1 MPYHPPAADTCPR
14 ADILAPIRSTGREL
28 RNFPPTKAT
37 VMDTSEKQIKR
48 IVLDRMER
56 CSVCHR
62 GFEPD
67 DVHVLSRK
75 SDMWMLM
82 VSCGECQARNFVAA
96 VIGDGDA
103 EEAQLALRRLG
114 EEHVR
119 ARVEIETGDE
129 GAPGEPVS
137 VDDVI
142 EMHQFL
148 QGFDG
153 DFLALFRDP

>member
-1 MPYHPPAADTCPR
+1 
-14 ADILAPIRSTGREL
+14 
-28 RNFPPTKAT
+28 
-37 VMDTSEKQIKR
+37 MDTSEKQIKR

-62 GFEPD
+62 GFETE

-82 VSCGECQARNFVAA
+82 VSCSECHARNFVAA

-114 EEHVR
+114 EEQIG
-119 ARVEIETGDE
+119 AQVELDDADLADGD
-129 GAPGEPVS
+129 PIS
-137 VDDVI
+137 VDDVL
-142 EMHQFL
+142 EMHSFL
-148 QGFDG
+148 DEFDG
-153 DFLALFRDP
+153 DFQGLFRRR

>member
-1 MPYHPPAADTCPR
+1 
-14 ADILAPIRSTGREL
+14 
-28 RNFPPTKAT
+28 
-37 VMDTSEKQIKR
+37 MDASEKQIKR

-62 GFEPD
+62 LFESD

-75 SDMWMLM
+75 ADMWMLM
-82 VSCGECQARNFVAA
+82 VSCNECQARNFVAA

-119 ARVEIETGDE
+119 SRTRIDAEPTAE
-129 GAPGEPVS
+129 PFEPVN
-137 VDDVI
+137 VDDVLEI
-142 EMHQFL
+142 HEFL

-153 DFLALFRDP
+153 DFIRHFRGR

>member
-1 MPYHPPAADTCPR
+1 
-14 ADILAPIRSTGREL
+14 
-28 RNFPPTKAT
+28 
-37 VMDTSEKQIKR
+37 MDTSEKQIKR

-119 ARVEIETGDE
+119 ARTGIEPEDE
-129 GAPGEPVS
+129 GPPGEPVS

-142 EMHQFL
+142 EIHQFL

-153 DFLALFRDP
+153 DFKALFRDR

>member
-1 MPYHPPAADTCPR
+1 
-14 ADILAPIRSTGREL
+14 
-28 RNFPPTKAT
+28 
-37 VMDTSEKQIKR
+37 MDTSEKQIKR

-119 ARVEIETGDE
+119 TRTGIEPEDE
-129 GAPGEPVS
+129 GVPGEPVS

-142 EMHQFL
+142 EIHQFL

-153 DFLALFRDP
+153 DFKALFRDR

>member
-1 MPYHPPAADTCPR
+1 
-14 ADILAPIRSTGREL
+14 
-28 RNFPPTKAT
+28 
-37 VMDTSEKQIKR
+37 MDTSEKQIKR

-119 ARVEIETGDE
+119 TRTDIEPEDE
-129 GAPGEPVS
+129 GVPGEPVS

-142 EMHQFL
+142 EIHQFL
-148 QGFDG
+148 EAFDG
-153 DFLALFRDP
+153 DFKALFRG

>member
-1 MPYHPPAADTCPR
+1 
-14 ADILAPIRSTGREL
+14 
-28 RNFPPTKAT
+28 
-37 VMDTSEKQIKR
+37 MDTSETQIKR

-62 GFEPD
+62 GFETD

-82 VSCGECQARNFVAA
+82 VSCSECHARNFVAA

-114 EEHVR
+114 EEHIGTQQ
-119 ARVEIETGDE
+119 EFDE
-129 GAPGEPVS
+129 EEVPDGEPVS
-137 VDDVI
+137 VDDVL
-142 EMHQFL
+142 EMHSFL
-148 QGFDG
+148 SEFDG
-153 DFLALFRDP
+153 DFQALFRRR

>member
-1 MPYHPPAADTCPR
+1 M
-14 ADILAPIRSTGREL
+14 
-28 RNFPPTKAT
+28 KAKE
-37 VMDTSEKQIKR
+37 MDTSERQIKR

-82 VSCGECQARNFVAA
+82 VSCGECNARNFVAA

-119 ARVEIETGDE
+119 SGVDGADE
-129 GAPGEPVS
+129 PESPSGVAIS
-137 VDDVI
+137 VDDVLD
-142 EMHQFL
+142 MHTFL
-148 QGFDG
+148 QEFDG
-153 DFLALFRDP
+153 DFLGLFRENS

>member
-1 MPYHPPAADTCPR
+1 
-14 ADILAPIRSTGREL
+14 
-28 RNFPPTKAT
+28 
-37 VMDTSEKQIKR
+37 MDTSEKQIKR

-62 GFEPD
+62 GFETE

-82 VSCGECQARNFVAA
+82 VSCSECHARNFVAA

-114 EEHVR
+114 EEQIG
-119 ARVEIETGDE
+119 AQVELDDADLPDGD
-129 GAPGEPVS
+129 PVS
-137 VDDVI
+137 VDDVL
-142 EMHQFL
+142 EMHSFL
-148 QGFDG
+148 VEFDG
-153 DFLALFRDP
+153 DFQGLFRRR

>member
-1 MPYHPPAADTCPR
+1 
-14 ADILAPIRSTGREL
+14 
-28 RNFPPTKAT
+28 
-37 VMDTSEKQIKR
+37 MDTSEKQIKR

-119 ARVEIETGDE
+119 TRTGIEPEDE
-129 GAPGEPVS
+129 GEPGDPVS

-142 EMHQFL
+142 EIHQFL

-153 DFLALFRDP
+153 DFKALFRD

>member
-1 MPYHPPAADTCPR
+1 
-14 ADILAPIRSTGREL
+14 
-28 RNFPPTKAT
+28 
-37 VMDTSEKQIKR
+37 MDTSDKQIKR

-119 ARVEIETGDE
+119 TRTDIEPEDE
-129 GAPGEPVS
+129 VVTGEPIS

-142 EMHQFL
+142 EIHQFL

-153 DFLALFRDP
+153 DFKALFRDQ

>member
-1 MPYHPPAADTCPR
+1 
-14 ADILAPIRSTGREL
+14 
-28 RNFPPTKAT
+28 
-37 VMDTSEKQIKR
+37 MDTDKQIKQ

-114 EEHVR
+114 EEHIR
-119 ARVEIETGDE
+119 TSREIEDE
-129 GAPGEPVS
+129 DPGEPQDPVS
-137 VDDVI
+137 IDDVL
-142 EMHQFL
+142 EVHEFL

-153 DFLALFRDP
+153 DFQALFRGR

>member
-1 MPYHPPAADTCPR
+1 
-14 ADILAPIRSTGREL
+14 
-28 RNFPPTKAT
+28 
-37 VMDTSEKQIKR
+37 MDTSEKQIKR

-75 SDMWMLM
+75 SDMWMLL

-119 ARVEIETGDE
+119 TRTGIEPEDE
-129 GAPGEPVS
+129 GVPGEPVS

-142 EMHQFL
+142 EIHQFL

-153 DFLALFRDP
+153 DFKALFRDR

>member
-1 MPYHPPAADTCPR
+1 
-14 ADILAPIRSTGREL
+14 
-28 RNFPPTKAT
+28 
-37 VMDTSEKQIKR
+37 MDTSEKQIKR

-119 ARVEIETGDE
+119 TRTDIEPEDDGE
-129 GAPGEPVS
+129 PGEPVS

-142 EMHQFL
+142 ETHQFL

-153 DFLALFRDP
+153 DFKALFSDQ

>member
-1 MPYHPPAADTCPR
+1 
-14 ADILAPIRSTGREL
+14 
-28 RNFPPTKAT
+28 
-37 VMDTSEKQIKR
+37 MDTSEKQIKR

-119 ARVEIETGDE
+119 TRTSIEPEAD

-142 EMHQFL
+142 EIHQFL

-153 DFLALFRDP
+153 DFKALFRDR

>member
-1 MPYHPPAADTCPR
+1 
-14 ADILAPIRSTGREL
+14 
-28 RNFPPTKAT
+28 
-37 VMDTSEKQIKR
+37 MDTSEKQIKR

-119 ARVEIETGDE
+119 ARTDIEPEDE
-129 GAPGEPVS
+129 GMAGEPVS

-142 EMHQFL
+142 EVHQFL

-153 DFLALFRDP
+153 DFKALFRDQ

>member
-1 MPYHPPAADTCPR
+1 
-14 ADILAPIRSTGREL
+14 
-28 RNFPPTKAT
+28 
-37 VMDTSEKQIKR
+37 MDTSEKQIKR

-119 ARVEIETGDE
+119 TRTDIEPEDE
-129 GAPGEPVS
+129 GVSGEPVT

-142 EMHQFL
+142 EIHQFL

-153 DFLALFRDP
+153 DFKALFRDR

>member
-1 MPYHPPAADTCPR
+1 
-14 ADILAPIRSTGREL
+14 
-28 RNFPPTKAT
+28 
-37 VMDTSEKQIKR
+37 MDTDKQIKR

-62 GFEPD
+62 DFETD

-114 EEHVR
+114 EEHIRGSRRIESEVV
-119 ARVEIETGDE
+119 VE
-129 GAPGEPVS
+129 PGEPVS
-137 VDDVI
+137 IDDVLEI
-142 EMHQFL
+142 HEYL

-153 DFLALFRDP
+153 DFQALFRGR

>member
-1 MPYHPPAADTCPR
+1 
-14 ADILAPIRSTGREL
+14 
-28 RNFPPTKAT
+28 
-37 VMDTSEKQIKR
+37 MDTSEKQIKR

-119 ARVEIETGDE
+119 TRTDIEPEDDGE
-129 GAPGEPVS
+129 PGEPVS

-142 EMHQFL
+142 ETHQFL

-153 DFLALFRDP
+153 DFKALFSHQ

>member
-1 MPYHPPAADTCPR
+1 
-14 ADILAPIRSTGREL
+14 
-28 RNFPPTKAT
+28 
-37 VMDTSEKQIKR
+37 MDTSDKQIKR

-62 GFEPD
+62 GFESD

-82 VSCGECQARNFVAA
+82 VSCSECHARNFVAA

-119 ARVEIETGDE
+119 SGSDIESPPE
-129 GAPGEPVS
+129 EAPGDPVS
-137 VDDVI
+137 IDDVLEI
-142 EMHQFL
+142 HEFL
-148 QGFDG
+148 QQFDG
-153 DFLALFRDP
+153 DFQALFRES

>member
-1 MPYHPPAADTCPR
+1 M
-14 ADILAPIRSTGREL
+14 
-28 RNFPPTKAT
+28 KAKD
-37 VMDTSEKQIKR
+37 MDTSERQIKR

-82 VSCGECQARNFVAA
+82 VSCGECNARNFVAA

-114 EEHVR
+114 EEHVQSGVDG
-119 ARVEIETGDE
+119 ADDVESPIGV
-129 GAPGEPVS
+129 AVS
-137 VDDVI
+137 VDDVLD
-142 EMHQFL
+142 MHAFL
-148 QGFDG
+148 QEFDG
-153 DFLALFRDP
+153 DFLGLFRDS

>member
-1 MPYHPPAADTCPR
+1 
-14 ADILAPIRSTGREL
+14 
-28 RNFPPTKAT
+28 
-37 VMDTSEKQIKR
+37 MDTSDKQIKR

-82 VSCGECQARNFVAA
+82 VSCGECHARNFVAA

-114 EEHVR
+114 EEHIR
-119 ARVEIETGDE
+119 TDSDSSETE
-129 GAPGEPVS
+129 TEQPGEPIS
-137 VDDVI
+137 IDDVLDI
-142 EMHQFL
+142 HAFL

-153 DFLALFRDP
+153 DFQALFRGR

>member
-1 MPYHPPAADTCPR
+1 
-14 ADILAPIRSTGREL
+14 
-28 RNFPPTKAT
+28 
-37 VMDTSEKQIKR
+37 MDTSEKQIKR

-119 ARVEIETGDE
+119 TRTDIEPEDDGE
-129 GAPGEPVS
+129 PGEPVS

-142 EMHQFL
+142 EIHQFL

-153 DFLALFRDP
+153 DFKALFNDQ

>member
-1 MPYHPPAADTCPR
+1 
-14 ADILAPIRSTGREL
+14 
-28 RNFPPTKAT
+28 
-37 VMDTSEKQIKR
+37 MDTSEKQIKR

-119 ARVEIETGDE
+119 TRTGIEPEDE
-129 GAPGEPVS
+129 GVPGDPVS

-142 EMHQFL
+142 EIHQFL
-148 QGFDG
+148 RGFDG
-153 DFLALFRDP
+153 DFKALFHD

>member
-1 MPYHPPAADTCPR
+1 
-14 ADILAPIRSTGREL
+14 
-28 RNFPPTKAT
+28 
-37 VMDTSEKQIKR
+37 MDTSEKQIKR

-119 ARVEIETGDE
+119 TRTGIEPEDE
-129 GAPGEPVS
+129 GDPGDPVS

-142 EMHQFL
+142 EIHQFL

-153 DFLALFRDP
+153 DFKALFRD

>member
-1 MPYHPPAADTCPR
+1 MR
-14 ADILAPIRSTGREL
+14 IR
-28 RNFPPTKAT
+28 PPTK
-37 VMDTSEKQIKR
+37 VIFMDTSEKQIKR

-75 SDMWMLM
+75 ADMWMLM
-82 VSCGECQARNFVAA
+82 VSCSECHARNFVAA

-119 ARVEIETGDE
+119 SRIEIEPELAAED
-129 GAPGEPVS
+129 APGEPVS
-137 VDDVI
+137 VDDVLEI
-142 EMHQFL
+142 HEFL
-148 QGFDG
+148 QEFDG
-153 DFLALFRDP
+153 DFQRLFRGR

>member
-1 MPYHPPAADTCPR
+1 
-14 ADILAPIRSTGREL
+14 
-28 RNFPPTKAT
+28 
-37 VMDTSEKQIKR
+37 MDTSERQIKR

-56 CSVCHR
+56 CTVCHR

-82 VSCGECQARNFVAA
+82 VSCGECNARNFVAA

-119 ARVEIETGDE
+119 SAVDDADDMEHSSGTPI
-129 GAPGEPVS
+129 S
-137 VDDVI
+137 VDDVLD
-142 EMHQFL
+142 MHAFMQE
-148 QGFDG
+148 FDG
-153 DFLALFRDP
+153 DFLGLFRDG

>member
-1 MPYHPPAADTCPR
+1 
-14 ADILAPIRSTGREL
+14 
-28 RNFPPTKAT
+28 
-37 VMDTSEKQIKR
+37 MDTSEKQIKR

-119 ARVEIETGDE
+119 TRTDIEPEDDGIPGD
-129 GAPGEPVS
+129 PVS

-142 EMHQFL
+142 EIHQFL
-148 QGFDG
+148 EGFDG
-153 DFLALFRDP
+153 DFKALFRDR

>member
-1 MPYHPPAADTCPR
+1 
-14 ADILAPIRSTGREL
+14 
-28 RNFPPTKAT
+28 
-37 VMDTSEKQIKR
+37 MDTSEKQIKR

-62 GFEPD
+62 TFEPD

-82 VSCGECQARNFVAA
+82 VSCGECHARNFVAA

-114 EEHVR
+114 EEHIR
-119 ARVEIETGDE
+119 SHPEIEIEAEGGDDTGD
-129 GAPGEPVS
+129 PVS
-137 VDDVI
+137 VDDVLEI
-142 EMHQFL
+142 HEFL
-148 QGFDG
+148 TGFDG
-153 DFLALFRDP
+153 DFQRLFGRG

>member
-1 MPYHPPAADTCPR
+1 MEA
-14 ADILAPIRSTGREL
+14 
-28 RNFPPTKAT
+28 
-37 VMDTSEKQIKR
+37 SEKQIKR

-62 GFEPD
+62 DFVAD

-82 VSCGECQARNFVAA
+82 VSCSECHARNFVAA

-114 EEHVR
+114 EEHLR
-119 ARVEIETGDE
+119 SRDSIEPESDVV
-129 GAPGEPVS
+129 AGEPVS
-137 VDDVI
+137 IDDVL
-142 EMHQFL
+142 EMHEFL
-148 QGFDG
+148 SSFDG
-153 DFLALFRDP
+153 DFRSLFRVS

>member
-1 MPYHPPAADTCPR
+1 
-14 ADILAPIRSTGREL
+14 
-28 RNFPPTKAT
+28 
-37 VMDTSEKQIKR
+37 MDTSEKQIKR

-96 VIGDGDA
+96 LIGDGDA

-119 ARVEIETGDE
+119 TRSSIEPEDE
-129 GAPGEPVS
+129 GTPGEPVS

-142 EMHQFL
+142 EIHQFL

-153 DFLALFRDP
+153 DFKALFRSE

>member
-1 MPYHPPAADTCPR
+1 
-14 ADILAPIRSTGREL
+14 
-28 RNFPPTKAT
+28 
-37 VMDTSEKQIKR
+37 MDTDKQIKR

-62 GFEPD
+62 DFEPD

-103 EEAQLALRRLG
+103 EEAQLALRKLG
-114 EEHVR
+114 EEHIR
-119 ARVEIETGDE
+119 TSRQIAPDMDAADELRV
-129 GAPGEPVS
+129 PVS
-137 VDDVI
+137 IDDVLEI
-142 EMHQFL
+142 HEYL

-153 DFLALFRDP
+153 DFQALFRGR

>member
-1 MPYHPPAADTCPR
+1 
-14 ADILAPIRSTGREL
+14 
-28 RNFPPTKAT
+28 
-37 VMDTSEKQIKR
+37 MDTDKQIKR

-82 VSCGECQARNFVAA
+82 VSCEECHARNFVAA

-119 ARVEIETGDE
+119 GRIDVEPEVAED
-129 GAPGEPVS
+129 APADPVTI
-137 VDDVI
+137 DDLL
-142 EMHQFL
+142 EMHEFL
-148 QGFDG
+148 QDFDG
-153 DFLALFRDP
+153 DFQQLFRPR

>member
-1 MPYHPPAADTCPR
+1 
-14 ADILAPIRSTGREL
+14 
-28 RNFPPTKAT
+28 
-37 VMDTSEKQIKR
+37 MDTSEKQIKR

-56 CSVCHR
+56 CTVCHR

-119 ARVEIETGDE
+119 TKADIEPEDE
-129 GAPGEPVS
+129 VVSGEPVS

-142 EMHQFL
+142 EIHQFL

-153 DFLALFRDP
+153 DFKALFRQL

>member
-1 MPYHPPAADTCPR
+1 
-14 ADILAPIRSTGREL
+14 
-28 RNFPPTKAT
+28 
-37 VMDTSEKQIKR
+37 MDTSEKQIKR

-119 ARVEIETGDE
+119 TRADIEPEDE
-129 GAPGEPVS
+129 GEPGEPVS

-142 EMHQFL
+142 EIHQFL

-153 DFLALFRDP
+153 DFQALFRDR

>member
-1 MPYHPPAADTCPR
+1 
-14 ADILAPIRSTGREL
+14 
-28 RNFPPTKAT
+28 
-37 VMDTSEKQIKR
+37 MDTSEKQIKR
-48 IVLDRMER
+48 IVLNRMER
-56 CSVCHR
+56 CSICHR

-119 ARVEIETGDE
+119 TKLDVPSELDADDE
-129 GAPGEPVS
+129 PGEPVS
-137 VDDVI
+137 VDDLL
-142 EMHQFL
+142 EMHEFL
-148 QGFDG
+148 QGFEG
-153 DFLALFRDP
+153 DFQALFRAREV

>member
-1 MPYHPPAADTCPR
+1 
-14 ADILAPIRSTGREL
+14 
-28 RNFPPTKAT
+28 
-37 VMDTSEKQIKR
+37 MDTSEKQIKR

-114 EEHVR
+114 EEHVLNR
-119 ARVEIETGDE
+119 TSIEPEDE
-129 GAPGEPVS
+129 GTPGEPVS

-142 EMHQFL
+142 EIHQFL

-153 DFLALFRDP
+153 DFQALFRDR

>member
-1 MPYHPPAADTCPR
+1 
-14 ADILAPIRSTGREL
+14 
-28 RNFPPTKAT
+28 
-37 VMDTSEKQIKR
+37 MDTDKQIKR

-114 EEHVR
+114 EEHIR
-119 ARVEIETGDE
+119 TSRDIETE
-129 GAPGEPVS
+129 APEEPQDPVS
-137 VDDVI
+137 VDDVLEI
-142 EMHQFL
+142 HEFL

-153 DFLALFRDP
+153 DFQALFRGR